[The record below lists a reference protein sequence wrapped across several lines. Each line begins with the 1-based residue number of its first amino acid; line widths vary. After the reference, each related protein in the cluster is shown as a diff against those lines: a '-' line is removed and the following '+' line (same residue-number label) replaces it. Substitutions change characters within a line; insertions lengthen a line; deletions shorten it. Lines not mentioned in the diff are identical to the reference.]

1 MKYCKPKSK
10 SILSLDVGI
19 KRIGLAYCDSLF
31 ITVNILP
38 AVKRERN
45 NDELNT
51 IKNHIKKHNLTGF
64 IVGLPLDDAGNM
76 TSQAID
82 CKTYGEFLFNE
93 LKLPFSFVNEH
104 SSTWEST
111 NRFGVKKD
119 KSGLI
124 DSLSAKVILEQ
135 WIQEGP
141 ELKELVGN
149 KPICLLYTSDAADE

>member
-1 MKYCKPKSK
+1 VKYCKPKSK
-10 SILSLDVGI
+10 SILSLDVGL

-38 AVKRERN
+38 ALKRERN
-45 NDELNT
+45 NKEIII
-51 IKNHIKKHNLTGF
+51 IKEHIKKINLTGF
-64 IVGLPLDDAGNM
+64 IVGLPLDESGGM
-76 TSQAID
+76 TSQALD

-124 DSLSAKVILEQ
+124 DSLSAKIILEQ

-149 KPICLLYTSDAADE
+149 KQI

>member
-10 SILSLDVGI
+10 SILSLDVGT

-38 AVKRERN
+38 AVNREKN
-45 NDELNT
+45 NNELKT
-51 IKNHIKKHNLTGF
+51 IKNHIKNHNLTGF
-64 IVGLPLDDAGNM
+64 IVGLPLDDNGEM
-76 TSQAID
+76 TSQAFD
-82 CKTYGEFLFNE
+82 CETYGEFLFNE

-104 SSTWEST
+104 SSTWESK
-111 NRFGVKKD
+111 NRFGIKKD

-149 KPICLLYTSDAADE
+149 KPI

>member
-10 SILSLDVGI
+10 SILSLDVGT

-38 AVKRERN
+38 AVKREKN
-45 NDELNT
+45 YSEINT
-51 IKNHIKKHNLTGF
+51 IKQHIQKLNLTGF
-64 IVGLPLDDAGNM
+64 IVGLPLDEDGNM
-76 TSQAID
+76 TTQAFD
-82 CKTYGEFLFNE
+82 CETYGEFLLNE
-93 LKLPFSFVNEH
+93 LKLPFCFVNEH

-111 NRFGVKKD
+111 NRFGIKKD

-124 DSLSAKVILEQ
+124 DSLSARVILEQ

-149 KPICLLYTSDAADE
+149 KQI

>member
-10 SILSLDVGI
+10 SILSLDVGL

-38 AVKRERN
+38 ALKRERN
-45 NDELNT
+45 NNEIII
-51 IKNHIKKHNLTGF
+51 IKEHIKKLNLTGF
-64 IVGLPLDDAGNM
+64 IVGLPLDEAGGM
-76 TSQAID
+76 TFQALD

-124 DSLSAKVILEQ
+124 DRLSAKIILDQ

-149 KPICLLYTSDAADE
+149 KQI

>member
-10 SILSLDVGI
+10 SILSLDVGL

-38 AVKRERN
+38 ALKRERN
-45 NDELNT
+45 NNEIII
-51 IKNHIKKHNLTGF
+51 IKEHIKKLNLTGF
-64 IVGLPLDDAGNM
+64 ILGLPLDESGGM
-76 TSQAID
+76 TSQALD

-124 DSLSAKVILEQ
+124 DSLSAKIILEQ

-149 KPICLLYTSDAADE
+149 KQI

>member
-1 MKYCKPKSK
+1 VKYCKPKSK
-10 SILSLDVGI
+10 SILSLDVGL

-38 AVKRERN
+38 ALKRERN
-45 NDELNT
+45 NKEIII
-51 IKNHIKKHNLTGF
+51 IKEHIKKLNLTGF
-64 IVGLPLDDAGNM
+64 IVGLPLDESGGM
-76 TSQAID
+76 TSQALD

-124 DSLSAKVILEQ
+124 DSLSAKIILEQ

-149 KPICLLYTSDAADE
+149 KQI

>member
-10 SILSLDVGI
+10 SILSLDVGT

-38 AVKRERN
+38 AVKREKN
-45 NDELNT
+45 NNELKT
-51 IKNHIKKHNLTGF
+51 IKTLIQKHNLTGF
-64 IVGLPLDDAGNM
+64 IVGLPLDDSGKM
-76 TSQAID
+76 TSQAFD
-82 CKTYGEFLFNE
+82 CETYGEFLFNE

-104 SSTWEST
+104 SSTWESK
-111 NRFGVKKD
+111 NRFGIKKD

-141 ELKELVGN
+141 DLKELVGN
-149 KPICLLYTSDAADE
+149 KPI

>member
-1 MKYCKPKSK
+1 MKYSKPKSK
-10 SILSLDVGI
+10 SILSLDVGT

-45 NDELNT
+45 NNELNT
-51 IKNHIKKHNLTGF
+51 IKNHIKKHNLTGY
-64 IVGLPLDDAGNM
+64 IDRKPHNNAENM

-135 WIQEGP
+135 WMKEGP

-149 KPICLLYTSDAADE
+149 KPI

>member
-10 SILSLDVGI
+10 SILSLDVGT
-19 KRIGLAYCDSLF
+19 KRIGLAYCDSLC

-38 AVKRERN
+38 AVKREQN
-45 NDELNT
+45 NHELKT
-51 IKNHIKKHNLTGF
+51 IKKHINKLNLTGF
-64 IVGLPLDDAGNM
+64 IVGLPLDDRGEM
-76 TSQAID
+76 TSQAFD
-82 CKTYGEFLFNE
+82 CETYGEYLFNE

-111 NRFGVKKD
+111 NRFGIKKD
-119 KSGLI
+119 KSGLL

-149 KPICLLYTSDAADE
+149 KHI

>member
-1 MKYCKPKSK
+1 MKYLKPKSK
-10 SILSLDVGI
+10 SILSLDVGT

-38 AVKRERN
+38 AVKREKNNAELKTIRN
-45 NDELNT
+45 H
-51 IKNHIKKHNLTGF
+51 IKNHNITGF
-64 IVGLPLDDAGNM
+64 IVGLPLDDEGEM
-76 TSQAID
+76 TSQAFD
-82 CKTYGEFLFNE
+82 CETYGKFLIKE
-93 LKLPFSFVNEH
+93 LRLPYSFVNEH

-135 WIQEGP
+135 WIKEGP
-141 ELKELVGN
+141 ELKELVG
-149 KPICLLYTSDAADE
+149 

>member
-10 SILSLDVGI
+10 SILSLDVGL

-38 AVKRERN
+38 SVKREKN
-45 NDELNT
+45 NTELKI
-51 IKNHIKKHNLTGF
+51 IKNHIKKLNLTGF
-64 IVGLPLDDAGNM
+64 IVGLPLDDNGRM
-76 TSQAID
+76 TSQAFD
-82 CKTYGEFLFNE
+82 CKNYGQLLFNE
-93 LKLPFSFVNEH
+93 LKLPFSFVNEN

-119 KSGLI
+119 RSGLI

-141 ELKELVGN
+141 ELKVLMGN
-149 KPICLLYTSDAADE
+149 KQI

>member
-10 SILSLDVGI
+10 SILSLDVGL

-38 AVKRERN
+38 ALKRERN
-45 NDELNT
+45 NNEIII
-51 IKNHIKKHNLTGF
+51 IKEHIKKLNLTGL
-64 IVGLPLDDAGNM
+64 IVGLPLDESGGM
-76 TSQAID
+76 TSQALD

-124 DSLSAKVILEQ
+124 DSLSAKIILEQ

-149 KPICLLYTSDAADE
+149 KQI

>member
-1 MKYCKPKSK
+1 MKYCNPKSK

-38 AVKRERN
+38 AVKRDRN
-45 NDELNT
+45 NNELIT

-64 IVGLPLDDAGNM
+64 IVGLPLDEAGNM
-76 TSQAID
+76 TSQAFD
-82 CKTYGEFLFNE
+82 CKTYGEFLFSE
-93 LKLPFSFVNEH
+93 LRLPFSFVNEH

-124 DSLSAKVILEQ
+124 DSLSAKIILEQ

-141 ELKELVGN
+141 ELKKLVGN
-149 KPICLLYTSDAADE
+149 KQI

>member
-1 MKYCKPKSK
+1 VNYCKPKSK
-10 SILSLDVGI
+10 SILSLDVGT

-38 AVKRERN
+38 AVKREKN
-45 NDELNT
+45 NNELKT
-51 IKNHIKKHNLTGF
+51 IKNHIKNYNLTGF
-64 IVGLPLDDAGNM
+64 IVGLPLDDRGEM
-76 TSQAID
+76 TSQAFD
-82 CKTYGEFLFNE
+82 CETYGEFLFNE

-111 NRFGVKKD
+111 NRFGIKKD

-149 KPICLLYTSDAADE
+149 RPI

>member
-10 SILSLDVGI
+10 SILSLDVGL

-38 AVKRERN
+38 ALKRERN
-45 NDELNT
+45 NNEIII
-51 IKNHIKKHNLTGF
+51 IKEHIKKLNLIGF
-64 IVGLPLDDAGNM
+64 IVGLPLDESGEM
-76 TSQAID
+76 TSQALD

-124 DSLSAKVILEQ
+124 DSLSAKIILEQ

-149 KPICLLYTSDAADE
+149 EQI

>member
-10 SILSLDVGI
+10 SILSLDVGT

-38 AVKRERN
+38 AVKREKN
-45 NDELNT
+45 NNELKT
-51 IKNHIKKHNLTGF
+51 IKNHIKNLNLTGF
-64 IVGLPLDDAGNM
+64 IVGLPLDDNGKM
-76 TSQAID
+76 TSQAFD
-82 CKTYGEFLFNE
+82 CENYGRFLFNE

-111 NRFGVKKD
+111 NRFCIKKD

-141 ELKELVGN
+141 ELKELVG
-149 KPICLLYTSDAADE
+149 KEPI

>member
-1 MKYCKPKSK
+1 MKYCKPKFK
-10 SILSLDVGI
+10 SILSIDVGI

-45 NDELNT
+45 NNELIT
-51 IKNHIKKHNLTGF
+51 IKNHIKKLNLTGF

-76 TSQAID
+76 TTQAFD
-82 CKTYGEFLFNE
+82 CKTYGEFLFSE
-93 LKLPFSFVNEH
+93 LRLPFSFVNEH

-124 DSLSAKVILEQ
+124 DSFSAKVILEQ
-135 WIQEGP
+135 WIKEGP

-149 KPICLLYTSDAADE
+149 KQI

>member
-1 MKYCKPKSK
+1 MKYCKPKYK
-10 SILSLDVGI
+10 SILSLDVGT

-38 AVKRERN
+38 SVKRNKN
-45 NDELNT
+45 NSEIKT
-51 IKNHIKKHNLTGF
+51 IKNYIKKLNLTGF
-64 IVGLPLDDAGNM
+64 IVGLPLDEVGNM
-76 TSQAID
+76 TSQAFD
-82 CKTYGEFLFNE
+82 CKTYGEFLFSE
-93 LKLPFSFVNEH
+93 LRLPFSFVNEH

-135 WIQEGP
+135 WIMEGP
-141 ELKELVGN
+141 ELKKISG
-149 KPICLLYTSDAADE
+149 

>member
-38 AVKRERN
+38 AVKREKYN
-45 NDELNT
+45 TELKT
-51 IKNHIKKHNLTGF
+51 IKSYIKKLNLTGF
-64 IVGLPLDDAGNM
+64 IVGLPLDDKGEM
-76 TSQAID
+76 TSQAFD
-82 CKTYGEFLFNE
+82 CKNYGEFLFNE

-104 SSTWEST
+104 SSSWEST
-111 NRFGVKKD
+111 NRFGVKRD

-135 WIQEGP
+135 WMEEGP

-149 KPICLLYTSDAADE
+149 KQI

>member
-1 MKYCKPKSK
+1 MKFCKPKSR
-10 SILSLDVGI
+10 SILSLDIGT
-19 KRIGLAYCDSLF
+19 KRIGIAYCDPLC
-31 ITVNILP
+31 ITVNLLP
-38 AVKRERN
+38 SVKRCEN
-45 NDELNT
+45 NEEIKT
-51 IKNHIKKHNLTGF
+51 IKNYIKQKNINGF
-64 IVGLPLDDAGNM
+64 IVGLPLNDQGQM
-76 TSQAID
+76 TKQAFD

-111 NRFGVKKD
+111 NRFGVKKN

-141 ELKELVGN
+141 ELKE
-149 KPICLLYTSDAADE
+149 

>member
-1 MKYCKPKSK
+1 MKYCKPKTK
-10 SILSLDVGI
+10 SILSLDVGA

-38 AVKRERN
+38 ALKREKN
-45 NDELNT
+45 NPELKT
-51 IKNHIKKHNLTGF
+51 IKNHIKKLNLNGF
-64 IVGLPLDDAGNM
+64 IVGLPLDDKGKM
-76 TSQAID
+76 TSQAFD
-82 CKTYGEFLFNE
+82 CKNYGEFLFSE

-104 SSTWEST
+104 SSTWESI
-111 NRFGVKKD
+111 NRFGIKKD

-135 WIQEGP
+135 WIKEGP

-149 KPICLLYTSDAADE
+149 KQI